1 MNIGQLHQYLG
12 DMLAAGTEP
21 SLPVI
26 MPGDREE
33 GVPIELTDAR
43 LVSGSY
49 QGDPSPKMSAFAD
62 RSGAC
67 LLLIGL
73 GFDIDSLEESHSPQW
88 TPVDAP

>member
-26 MPGDREE
+26 MPGDRVE
-33 GVPIELTDAR
+33 GMLIELTDAR

-49 QGDPSPKMSAFAD
+49 LGDPSPKMSAFVE
-62 RSGAC
+62 RSEAC
-67 LLLIGL
+67 LLLVGL
-73 GFDIDSLEESHSPQW
+73 GFDIDTLEESHSPQW
-88 TPVDAP
+88 TPVDVP